1 MILDGQYRLAS
12 PVSPLG
18 ERRELRFVSMTD
30 TDGWIGAQL
39 ALVRGTPEE
48 PWAPVLLRTFVGGRV
63 LLAALVDHAGS
74 VREWLE
80 VWVQTSPGMTSSPRG
95 NDHLLNNAALDARW
109 DALATTLLQTDRAAV
124 LVTGFEHC
132 APPPLWIDLEQ
143 SRRWP
148 TAQSTGGNIELC
160 TDEAALATAGLPSY
174 AGSLERYLWRKGN
187 PSEGFARVTGGG
199 LSSQAAPAW
208 IAPANLLLS
217 VNPQAGRILVRRHA
231 PFDLD
236 SYADFLSGR
245 GLGRTNT
252 NSPFVFLDPANEP
265 PLDACDQLQQSGAF
279 FIPTTRGLAGRFLET
294 FHLKLLLFTQVVR
307 AVQANTEALQMPM
320 LNLCASSFRVDFAS
334 PASELP
340 ILWTARATLVDA
352 SAARVIPLPTTE
364 KRRFQRHTE
373 PTSLIY
379 SAAQGAPPARGE
391 GTLRIRKIATE
402 SERFVLQATLSTD
415 EFISVRDSDLVYL
428 ELPVPGEAPVPVY
441 GQLDTGGALNVN
453 ERRFHSFPSVWS
465 PEVHGVLSRMEGH
478 AFRQVR
484 FETLPLL
491 GARQD
496 MYSLGVIAARI
507 LLTHSRHTLAESIDE
522 VLSLARTM
530 ARVDGTTAAQRAQ
543 QLALSDARWHT
554 ALGPQHHGHGCATP
568 DEGYRWLPME
578 LWWDAV
584 ATLARF
590 FPGAGVFSYAPD
602 FNDPTDLPLQKTYD
616 EPLRDL
622 ERLIQH
628 SRSLLLS
635 DWLANREVARVIQR
649 VR

>member
-1 MILDGQYRLAS
+1 MNSLDA
-12 PVSPLG
+12 
-18 ERRELRFVSMTD
+18 
-30 TDGWIGAQL
+30 WIGVHL
-39 ALVRGTPEE
+39 ALARTKPDD
-48 PWAPVLLRTFVGGRV
+48 PWGLVLLKAFGGGRV
-63 LLAALVDHAGS
+63 LLAGLVDQAGR

-80 VWVQTSPGMTSSPRG
+80 VWLQTSPGSWPGSRG
-95 NDHLLNNAALDARW
+95 NMHLLNNATLDARW
-109 DALATTLLQTDRAAV
+109 DAMADALIKTDQAAV
-124 LVTGFEHC
+124 LVTGFEHRS
-132 APPPLWIDLEQ
+132 PSPLWIDLDTG
-143 SRRWP
+143 RPWP
-148 TAQSTGGNIELC
+148 GTQDLGGAIELC
-160 TDEAALATAGLPSY
+160 NDEAVLASAGLPSY
-174 AGSLERYLWRKGN
+174 AGSVDRYLWRKGD
-187 PSEGFARVTGGG
+187 
-199 LSSQAAPAW
+199 SQAGFLRVASNGASAPVTPAW
-208 IAPANLLLS
+208 AIAKDSLLP

-236 SYADFLSGR
+236 TYVDFLSGR

-320 LNLCASSFRVDFAS
+320 LNLSASSLRVDFAT

-340 ILWTARATLVDA
+340 ILWTARATLAEA
-352 SAARVIPLPTTE
+352 SAALVIPLPTTE
-364 KRRFQRHTE
+364 KRRFQRLAV
-373 PTSLIY
+373 PSSLIY
-379 SAAQGAPPARGE
+379 SAAQGEPPARGE
-391 GTLRIRKIATE
+391 GTLRIRKIVTE
-402 SERFVLQATLSTD
+402 TDRYILQATLATD

-428 ELPVPGEAPVPVY
+428 EVPIPGDAPVPVY
-441 GQLDTGGALNVN
+441 GQLDTTEALNAN
-453 ERRFHSFPSVWS
+453 ERRFQSFPSVWT
-465 PEVHGVLSRMEGH
+465 PEVHAVLSRMEGH

-484 FETLPLL
+484 FETVPQL

-496 MYSLGVIAARI
+496 LYSLGVIAARI

-530 ARVDGTTAAQRAQ
+530 ARVDGSTAAQRAL
-543 QLALSDARWHT
+543 QLALSDARWHA

-584 ATLARF
+584 ATLTRF